1 MDRTLDLETERLRIR
16 PFTMADV
23 EELHAIIGDPAVM
36 RFIPAGPSPNIE
48 VTKEVLENVLRHQEA
63 HGYSIWAVTDK
74 YTGKMLGDCGLFLLD
89 GVGPEI
95 EINYHLAVEHWGH
108 GYATEA
114 AFECIRYGFMDLG
127 LERIIGLT
135 DPQHVASQRVLEKN
149 GMRLEG
155 IKKSY
160 NKKLAVY
167 SISRS
172 HFEELRGPGHDV
184 IVELSEIDSFSG

>member
-16 PFTMADV
+16 PFTMADL
-23 EELHAIIGDPAVM
+23 EELHAIIGDPVVM
-36 RFIPAGPSPNIE
+36 RFIPAGPSPSIDVTTE
-48 VTKEVLENVLRHQEA
+48 VMENVIRHQEA

-74 YTGKMLGDCGLFLLD
+74 FTGKMLGDCGLFLLD
-89 GVGPEI
+89 GIGPEI
-95 EINYHLAVEHWGH
+95 EINYHLAVDHWGR
-108 GYATEA
+108 GFATEA
-114 AFECIRYGFMDLG
+114 AAECIRYGFDVLE

-149 GMRLEG
+149 GLRFEA

-160 NKKLAVY
+160 NKQLAVY

-172 HFEELRGPGHDV
+172 HFEELKGPGQDV
-184 IVELSEIDSFSG
+184 IRELSDIDSFTG

>member
-1 MDRTLDLETERLRIR
+1 MDTTLDLETERLRIR
-16 PFTMADV
+16 PFTMKDV
-23 EELHAIIGDPAVM
+23 EELHEIIGDPAVM
-36 RFIPAGPSPNIE
+36 RFIPAGPSPNID

-74 YTGKMLGDCGLFLLD
+74 FTGKMLGDCGLFLLD

-114 AFECIRYGFMDLG
+114 AAECIRYGFEDLG

-172 HFEELRGPGHDV
+172 HFDELRGPGHEY
-184 IVELSEIDSFSG
+184 IKELSEIDSFPG

>member
-1 MDRTLDLETERLRIR
+1 MDRILDLETERLRIR

-48 VTKEVLENVLRHQEA
+48 VTKEVLENVLWHQEA

-89 GVGPEI
+89 GVGPET

-114 AFECIRYGFMDLG
+114 AFECIRYGFADLG

-184 IVELSEIDSFSG
+184 IVELSEIDSFPG